1 MVAAWREEMN
11 AALGRARALA
21 PSNPVAAQNEA
32 TRAQQIAQNSG
43 NARTQ
48 RAVARAANEIRSIN
62 TTPGF
67 YPRPPQDT
75 GGGETDPGGDTDPGG
90 GDTPDPDAWA
100 KAQAAEQERRRKM
113 NAIAAM
119 RALMGEYGLD
129 SLMGKITSWVQD
141 GYNSEAIQAMI
152 RTTPEYKERFPAMEA
167 LAKKGR
173 ALSEAE
179 YIAFERNAAQ
189 LQRAYGLPE
198 GLLSKSVVTDLLT
211 NEVSGRELEQRV
223 TMAATGAL
231 QAPAELK
238 QTFRDFYGIDE
249 GGLTAYYL
257 DPDKALPL
265 LERQYASAQIG
276 TEARLQQLDVGMSMS
291 ERLQAFGVT
300 REQARAGFANV
311 AQRRPLTEGR
321 GDIVTQE
328 QLIGG
333 ELMGQQQAQQALRRA
348 QGARVGRFAGGGSQ
362 VTTSEGVK
370 GLGTAATR

>member
-21 PSNPVAAQNEA
+21 ESNPVAAQNEA
-32 TRAQQIAQNSG
+32 TRAQQIAQQSG

-48 RAVARAANEIRSIN
+48 QAVARAANEIRSTN

-67 YPRPPQDT
+67 YPRPPQET
-75 GGGETDPGGDTDPGG
+75 GGGDTDPGG
-90 GDTPDPDAWA
+90 GDTPDPNAWA
-100 KAQAAEQERRRKM
+100 KAQAAEQERRRKQ
-113 NAIAAM
+113 NAIASL
-119 RALMGEYGLD
+119 RALMSEYGLD

-141 GYNSEAIQAMI
+141 GYNGEAIQAMI

-265 LERQYASAQIG
+265 LEKQYASAQIG
-276 TEARLQQLDVGMSMS
+276 TEARLQQLDVGMGMA
-291 ERLQAFGVT
+291 ERLQAFGIT
-300 REQARAGFANV
+300 REQARAGFGNV
-311 AQRRPLTEGR
+311 AQRRSLTEGR
-321 GDIVTQE
+321 GDIVSQE

-333 ELMGQQQAQQALRRA
+333 ELMGQQDAQEALRRA
-348 QGARVGRFAGGGSQ
+348 QGARVGRFAQGGSQ